1 MQILDNEECIRKIE
15 TDFYRICITK
25 LKGFVKNTVQTT
37 IHRKGLDHKT
47 LETRYLNDNKTY
59 PIRERGILPTY
70 HMKSQYIAYL
80 FFYKRPGTPIFD

>member
-15 TDFYRICITK
+15 TDFYRIGITK
-25 LKGFVKNTVQTT
+25 LKGFVKNAVQTT

-59 PIRERGILPTY
+59 PIRERNSSNITY
-70 HMKSQYIAYL
+70 EISVDSIPFLLQKAWHTNL
-80 FFYKRPGTPIFD
+80 